1 MVTQLVKM
9 IFLATFFQTSGD
21 DDDVYLDREIP
32 FDAVTV
38 RKSQYLTQSFDNC

>member
-9 IFLATFFQTSGD
+9 IFLATFFPTSGD

-38 RKSQYLTQSFDNC
+38 RECQ